1 MLVVK
6 RDSGSSNHLVIS
18 IKDTNDSIRILWNY
32 NGGTTYYQ
40 IIENFEFADGT
51 KLSFRELEEQIA
63 YIGTSQND
71 IIHGIDEVDTIYGN
85 DGDDKIYAYGGNDTI
100 YGGQGN
106 DYIES
111 GKGNDTLYGN
121 DGNDDLRG
129 QDGNDTLYG
138 NDGNDKLYGG
148 DGADILIGGT
158 GNDTL
163 EGGYGDD
170 TYIFNLGD
178 GADTISESGGVDTI
192 KFGEGISK
200 EEITFKRI
208 SNDLVLKYGAD
219 ESVKI
224 NSYFSNNNYKV
235 EKVELDSGEFITSS
249 QIDKIIEQVN
259 TYAKDNGITS
269 FTNDDMR
276 NNAAMMQIVMSGWGS

>member
-1 MLVVK
+1 M
-6 RDSGSSNHLVIS
+6 RSGNDLKILFKNSP
-18 IKDTNDSIRILWNY
+18 NDSILIK
-32 NGGTTYYQ
+32 NGVINASYV
-40 IIENFEFADGT
+40 IE
-51 KLSFRELEEQIA
+51 KLLFDNGDML
-63 YIGTSQND
+63 T
-71 IIHGIDEVDTIYGN
+71 IDELRAMTLI
-85 DGDDKIYAYGGNDTI
+85 GDDGNDTI
-100 YGGQGN
+100 N
-106 DYIES
+106 
-111 GKGNDTLYGN
+111 
-121 DGNDDLRG
+121 
-129 QDGNDTLYG
+129 
-138 NDGNDKLYGG
+138 
-148 DGADILIGGT
+148 
-158 GNDTL
+158 
-163 EGGYGDD
+163 GYGDD

-276 NNAAMMQIVMSGWGS
+276 NNSAMMQIVMSGWGN